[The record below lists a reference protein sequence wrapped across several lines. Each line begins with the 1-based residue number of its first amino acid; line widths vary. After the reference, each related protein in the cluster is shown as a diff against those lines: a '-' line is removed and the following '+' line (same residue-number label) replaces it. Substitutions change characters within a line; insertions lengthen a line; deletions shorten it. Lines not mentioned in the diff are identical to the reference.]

1 MNRQEAIEI
10 LTGLY
15 RVPVENGADEFA
27 SEINKAID
35 MAIDALN
42 HQTVFEQIKWER
54 DMALQVLQGRYT
66 PKGWFGEVEGK
77 ENEESDSE

>member
-15 RVPVENGADEFA
+15 RVPVENGADKFA

-42 HQTVFEQIKWER
+42 HQTVFDQIKWER
-54 DMALQVLQGRYT
+54 DVALQTLEEHGIGLGQI
-66 PKGWFGEVEGK
+66 K
-77 ENEESDSE
+77 ESDSE